1 MAVRRWV
8 GRQGAVAQIDTLTP
22 AGVSVG
28 STFTVTINNKS
39 VTFTATAATVA
50 NVTAG
55 LVAALGASLYP
66 EFAEVTWADGA
77 TAITATGPDTG
88 APFTATVAAGGTG
101 SPTFGTATTTSPTG
115 PNWWGV
121 AANWKEGSAP
131 ATGDDVTIDEGP
143 SILYGLDQSA
153 VTLASLTVTPN
164 FPQAS
169 EIGLPRN
176 TSPQNPDQGY
186 PEYRPQRLK
195 IGVTVATVDTVS
207 GRVRLD
213 LDTDAST
220 VTVDG
225 TGTAVAPG
233 EWPLDL
239 VGVNTATAVRV
250 NRGTVGLAANAG
262 DAMTVGTLK
271 VAYRTQRDGDAV
283 VELGVGLTVGTSVE
297 QSGGAV
303 TLRTAVP
310 TYTKEGGTL
319 LREGSGALTTML
331 NHRPDPGRDVPAD
344 RPGRPD
350 GHRLHPARRVGHPRP
365 ARGGRLDQP
374 GAAVRMLAVR
384 RGGRRHPAAGGGLLR
399 LRPAP
404 QADRCQHL
412 RYPWPTSATP
422 GSPASP
428 GSSPARTPAGTG
440 RGRAR
445 PRWSSRTSGTR
456 GCRRRAPWRWGTG

>member
-331 NHRPDPGRDVPAD
+331 NRIGEFQD
-344 RPGRPD
+344 
-350 GHRLHPARRVGHPRP
+350 
-365 ARGGRLDQP
+365 
-374 GAAVRMLAVR
+374 
-384 RGGRRHPAAGGGLLR
+384 
-399 LRPAP
+399 
-404 QADRCQHL
+404 
-412 RYPWPTSATP
+412 
-422 GSPASP
+422 
-428 GSSPARTPAGTG
+428 AGTG
-440 RGRAR
+440 TITALTQGGTYRRTGLAALTVTDCTLLGGSVTRDPLGVVAWTNPVQLYECSLSGGADDDTPPQGVAYFDCGRHRKLTVANI
-445 PRWSSRTSGTR
+445 
-456 GCRRRAPWRWGTG
+456 